1 MESSL
6 DEPVP
11 LRDLASRAGISTR
24 QIERLFKEQ
33 MGIGPSMFYLKRRL
47 ERART
52 MLRQTLLPI
61 REVAVECGFGSTAH
75 FSHAYKKAFGMPPT
89 QERINARDAC

>member
-1 MESSL
+1 M
-6 DEPVP
+6 P
-11 LRDLASRAGISTR
+11 LRDLATRVGISTR

-75 FSHAYKKAFGMPPT
+75 FSHAYKKSFGIPPT
-89 QERINARDAC
+89 QERTNARDAC